1 MGIAI
6 QQTLL
11 VVAQSASDP
20 LAPFPD
26 SSRST
31 SSLWIAGIMLVAGA
45 AILAAV
51 FLFFRRSGAS
61 GPGRVSLRRA
71 WAGLRGLLT
80 GGADR
85 HRATPMDHAD
95 LAPAVLA
102 ADQSYRRLFD
112 LKRDVEELAQRLA
125 IEMDAR
131 AARLEELIA
140 KSEDRISRLERL
152 SPTTAAAAGWGAPSP
167 VSPPPPPRVEVVPR
181 GVPTT
186 LGAGVS
192 AGAARSTSGSA
203 AESPVAGA
211 LSTRPA
217 MAPGTPGLDGLSAQ
231 IYRLADEG
239 MSAVEIAQRLGQP
252 TGKVELIVALRR

>member
-20 LAPFPD
+20 LAPFPA

-51 FLFFRRSGAS
+51 LLFRRSGAS
-61 GPGRVSLRRA
+61 GPGRDSLQRA
-71 WAGLRGLLT
+71 WAGLVGLLT
-80 GGADR
+80 GRAGT
-85 HRATPMDHAD
+85 HRATPRDYDD

-140 KSEDRISRLERL
+140 KSEERISRLERL
-152 SPTTAAAAGWGAPSP
+152 SPTTAAASGWGAPSP
-167 VSPPPPPRVEVVPR
+167 VSPPPLPRVEVVPR

-192 AGAARSTSGSA
+192 AGAARSTSGAA

-211 LSTRPA
+211 LSARPA

-231 IYRLADEG
+231 IYRLTDEG
-239 MSAVEIAQRLGQP
+239 MSAVEIAQKLGQP